1 MKRPATR
8 AIRPPRGSVLLLA
21 GAFGRCVRLGHLFR
35 QLRFDGFKIET
46 RPFLHRRVI
55 EEGLEFLADDLL
67 DEHKTPELELEPI
80 EVLLPSFFRP
90 IVGPALALKRI
101 EAQVNQVGNVHLR
114 LGTKPAVRLVDET
127 ILVVVNAHRADRALA
142 EVEDFVTRGRAFA
155 GNGRRLV
162 ITIEMVLV
170 SPVAEFYTLKQ
181 LVSDVRVARGC
192 EEGREPVE
200 TGEDAVLHG
209 VCRNVSGPAEDARNA
224 DATLRH

>member
-1 MKRPATR
+1 
-8 AIRPPRGSVLLLA
+8 
-21 GAFGRCVRLGHLFR
+21 
-35 QLRFDGFKIET
+35 
-46 RPFLHRRVI
+46 
-55 EEGLEFLADDLL
+55 
-67 DEHKTPELELEPI
+67 
-80 EVLLPSFFRP
+80 
-90 IVGPALALKRI
+90 
-101 EAQVNQVGNVHLR
+101 
-114 LGTKPAVRLVDET
+114 VRLVDET

-209 VCRNVSGPAEDARNA
+209 VCRNVSGPAQDARHA
-224 DATLRH
+224 EATFHDRPFALRERRRSAIGPGEEFGAVVRREHDDRVVILAHVLELLHHEANVVIELGHAGFLYRPAILRVARRLP